1 MTPLPEPDPLPPAA
15 SARVPVDDPAG
26 RLLAAMIRVA
36 EADATA
42 DHEPELLETGSR
54 R

>member
-26 RLLAAMIRVA
+26 RLLAAMLRAA
-36 EADATA
+36 EASGAER
-42 DHEPELLETGSR
+42 EPELAESGGRL
-54 R
+54 